1 MMEAGKTCWTLEVE
15 EDPETGDAI
24 LKFPDD
30 LLETAGWEEGDTLD
44 WTDLGNGTWQLS
56 KKETP

>member
-1 MMEAGKTCWTLEVE
+1 MMEAGKTSWTLEVE

-30 LLETAGWEEGDTLD
+30 LLETAGWKEGDTLE
-44 WTDLGNGTWQLS
+44 WKDLGDGTWQLS
-56 KKETP
+56 KKETE